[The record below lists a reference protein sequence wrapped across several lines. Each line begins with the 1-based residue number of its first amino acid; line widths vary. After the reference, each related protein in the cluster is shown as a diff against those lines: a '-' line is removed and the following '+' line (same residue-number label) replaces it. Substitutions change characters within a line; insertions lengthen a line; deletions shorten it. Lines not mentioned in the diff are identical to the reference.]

1 MAERVIDTNATEVP
15 EMDDLL
21 QKLLTYLV
29 REAKGRMEK
38 GESFNPFVGVAVKES
53 LILEDITG
61 DTSDEVFRMA
71 KHTVENTRGA
81 QAYGFCYDGYLET
94 EDGQKDAI
102 MAEGG
107 MAGQPEGY
115 AICLMYEPGE
125 TPGTYTFVPPIS
137 YVGMAPNFMA
147 LLFNDE
153 KPFVP
158 PEEGEKVAEQSAD
171 AAEDSDDS
179 QTEANAEEAQ

>member
-1 MAERVIDTNATEVP
+1 MAERVIDTNAAEVP
-15 EMDDLL
+15 AIDDLL
-21 QKLLTYLV
+21 QKLLTYLI
-29 REAKGRMEK
+29 REAKERMEK

-94 EDGQKDAI
+94 EDGPKDAI

-115 AICLMYEPGE
+115 AICLMYEPGKAD
-125 TPGTYTFVPPIS
+125 GTYTFIPPIS

-153 KPFVP
+153 KPFIP
-158 PEEGEKVAEQSAD
+158 PEE
-171 AAEDSDDS
+171 
-179 QTEANAEEAQ
+179 EAKAAEEAAAAENTSDSPADESVEESQ

>member
-1 MAERVIDTNATEVP
+1 MHNTKEAPVAERIIDTNATEVP
-15 EMDDLL
+15 AIDDLL
-21 QKLLTYLV
+21 QKLMTYLV

-38 GESFNPFVGVAVKES
+38 GESFNPFVGVAVKDS
-53 LILEDITG
+53 LVLEEIIPTD
-61 DTSDEVFRMA
+61 DTTDGVYRMA

-94 EDGQKDAI
+94 DDGQKDAI
-102 MAEGG
+102 MVEGG

-115 AICLMYEPGE
+115 AICLMYEPGD
-125 TPGTYTFVPPIS
+125 TPGSYKFIPPIS

-153 KPFVP
+153 KPFVSH
-158 PEEGEKVAEQSAD
+158 EEEPAGADEAAPAGEPGS
-171 AAEDSDDS
+171 
-179 QTEANAEEAQ
+179 EA